1 MRLGIVAYIV
11 PFVFV
16 FHPALLFKGALI
28 DIASAIASAVIG
40 VILLGIGVTG
50 YLYRPLAWAKRV
62 IMIIAGV
69 ALIPSATAP
78 IWFATNIAGLALG
91 LAIVAWEW
99 KFRSKPVPLPQP
111 SLTKS

>member
-16 FHPALLFKGALI
+16 FHPALLFKGAFI

-50 YLYRPLAWAKRV
+50 YLFRPLAWAKRV

-78 IWFATNIAGLALG
+78 LWLATNVTGLVLGGAL
-91 LAIVAWEW
+91 VAWEW

-111 SLTKS
+111 SMTKS